1 MDDITWRTKLA
12 ERGQCRR
19 SQDLLIIIA
28 VFTLAL
34 GIWAWYFF
42 FYARTPEYALHQI
55 ESGIEKHDTAQ
66 VQKYMNMDVFTGKA
80 YDDLTA
86 DLFAFDKTLTPDSK
100 SLFEKFYTLV
110 KPTMTKGMQQ
120 TMEEYIQN
128 GSWIIPAGDGLLK
141 GQQLG
146 IDFDEFIERSQ
157 IRHTKLKKIGEVKK
171 EGHFATAAIDV
182 QEEYTQTNFTLFVQL
197 EESSSGHW
205 QVTYIKNYQEFLAL
219 ISQLQNTDIALYTA
233 STKKLVDDYNN
244 LFLQQQA
251 AFKKLTARSGNT
263 LTDPQRKK
271 IRAYIEDEII
281 PSIQGRDN
289 RLKGLEVPAGA
300 QHLHELR
307 LTTDDLSIQ
316 SWQAFAE
323 GIGEKD
329 MDKIEKSESL
339 HKRSLEVDQKV
350 SDIIKHTA
358 IARSIPNIP

>member
-55 ESGIEKHDTAQ
+55 QAGIEKHDTAQ
-66 VQKYMNMDVFTGKA
+66 VQKYVNMDVLTGKA

-100 SLFEKFYTLV
+100 SLFEKFYARV
-110 KPTMTKGMQQ
+110 KPTMIKGMQQ
-120 TMEEYIQN
+120 AMEDYIQN
-128 GSWIIPAGDGLLK
+128 GSWTTPAGTGLLK

-146 IDFDEFIERSQ
+146 VDFDEFMERAQ
-157 IRHTKLKKIGEVKK
+157 IRHTSIKKIGEVKK
-171 EGHFATAAIDV
+171 EGHFATASVDV
-182 QEEYTQTNFTLFVQL
+182 LEEYTQTTFTLLVQL
-197 EESSSGHW
+197 EENSQGYW
-205 QVTYIKNYQEFLAL
+205 QVVYVKNYQDFLVQ

-251 AFKKLTARSGNT
+251 AFKKLTLRTGNT
-263 LTDPQRKK
+263 LTDSQRKK
-271 IRAYIEDEII
+271 ISAFIEDEII
-281 PSIQGRDN
+281 PSIHGRDN
-289 RLKGLEVPAGA
+289 RLKALEVPAGA

-307 LTTDDLSIQ
+307 LATDDLSV
-316 SWQAFAE
+316 QAWLSYAD
-323 GIGEKD
+323 GIAQKD
-329 MDKIEKSESL
+329 MEKIEKAESL
-339 HKRSLEVDQKV
+339 HKRSLEMDQKV